1 MECGRAR
8 ALLRDGGDL
17 RLGSA
22 ADYAQFVDQRSQ
34 ARWNAGDEADIDA
47 RLQQMHGRRMSH
59 DVWRD
64 SPANQ
69 ALTLRASL
77 VDGLLQDVVNT
88 IARQPPA
95 AMTGLLIRRSPVR
108 AQVGEPKSGSRSVG
122 RAQPFQG

>member
-1 MECGRAR
+1 
-8 ALLRDGGDL
+8 
-17 RLGSA
+17 
-22 ADYAQFVDQRSQ
+22 
-34 ARWNAGDEADIDA
+34 
-47 RLQQMHGRRMSH
+47 MSH

-95 AMTGLLIRRSPVR
+95 AMTGLL
-108 AQVGEPKSGSRSVG
+108 
-122 RAQPFQG
+122 